1 MSPSTHVVVGMSGG
15 VDSSVTAYLLK
26 SKGYRVTGIFM
37 RNWEESDGA
46 CNSGV
51 DAEDVASVCAK
62 LDIEH
67 YTFDF
72 SKKYWTD
79 VFVKFLAGYRAGLT
93 PNPDVLCNREI
104 KFRALFDKALLLN
117 ADYLATGHYCRT
129 IQADGTCSLLKGR
142 DPAKDQSYFL
152 YMVSG
157 KILQQVLFPLGDL
170 TKLEVRQLATEL
182 KLPIA
187 AKKDSTGLCFVGK
200 RKFRPFLAHYLK
212 PKPGPIE
219 SLSGQLLG
227 EHQGAFFYTIG
238 QRKGLFLSGHQ
249 EPWFVVDKDLAR
261 NALILAKGSQHPDL
275 YHNALWAIHPHWVNH
290 PPKSLPFRCQ
300 AKIRYRHPQAT
311 CSILECDQRGF
322 KVQFDDPQWAMTHGQ
337 AIVFY
342 QDATCLGGAEIAA
355 RWWI

>member
-1 MSPSTHVVVGMSGG
+1 MSQSPHVVVGLSGG
-15 VDSSVTAYLLK
+15 VDSSVTAHLLK

-37 RNWEESDGA
+37 RNWEESDGT

-51 DAEDVASVCAK
+51 DAEDVARVCSA

-72 SKKYWTD
+72 SKKYWTG
-79 VFVKFLAGYRAGLT
+79 VFEKFLAGYRAGLT

-104 KFRALFDKALLLN
+104 KFRALFDKAMTLD
-117 ADYLATGHYCRT
+117 ADYLATGHYCRNPR
-129 IQADGTCSLLKGR
+129 DNGVCSLLKGL

-157 KILQQVLFPLGDL
+157 AILRQVLFPLGEL
-170 TKLEVRQLATEL
+170 TKREVRRLAAVL
-182 KLPIA
+182 HLPIA

-200 RKFRPFLAHYLK
+200 RKFRPFLARYLT

-238 QRKGLFLSGHQ
+238 QRKGLFLSGHK

-261 NALILAKGSQHPDL
+261 NALILAKGAKHPDL
-275 YHNALWAIHPHWVNH
+275 YHNALWATDPHWVNYL
-290 PPKSLPFRCQ
+290 PEPLPFRCQ

-311 CSILECDQRGF
+311 CSILACDARGI
-322 KVQFDDPQWAMTHGQ
+322 KVHFDDPQWAMTPGQ
-337 AIVFY
+337 SIVFY
-342 QDATCLGGAEIAA
+342 RDAICLGGAEIAT
-355 RWWI
+355 RWWL